1 MRSEEEQAELLREWW
16 EKNGRVLIVA
26 IVVSVVGLLGWRQWS
41 ATQDARAESA
51 STVYSALSR
60 ALEQTGAGED
70 QSAMAAVREH
80 ADRLLEEYPRTTYA
94 AQARLALARLAVM
107 DEDYEEAASQLRAVV
122 DRSPTRAIEQM
133 ARLRLAR
140 VLLQQ
145 GDADGA
151 LALVR
156 HDYPEA
162 WRGQALEIRGDALRA
177 QDRRDDARAAYSAA
191 LEAMA
196 SGEPIRDRVQMKL
209 DDMTPA
215 S

>member
-16 EKNGRVLIVA
+16 EKNGRTLIIA
-26 IVVSVVGLLGWRQWS
+26 ILVSVVGLLGWRQWS
-41 ATQDARAESA
+41 ATQEARAESA
-51 STVYSALSR
+51 STVYSALSQ
-60 ALEQTGAGED
+60 ALERTGAGED
-70 QSAMAAVREH
+70 RAAMAVVREQ

-107 DEDYEEAASQLRAVV
+107 EEDYEEAAAQLRAVV
-122 DRSPTRAIEQM
+122 DRSPTSAIEHM

-145 GDADGA
+145 SDAEGA

-156 HDYPEA
+156 RDYPEA

-177 QDRRDDARAAYSAA
+177 QDRHEDARAAYTAA
-191 LEAMA
+191 LEAMS
-196 SGEPIRDRVQMKL
+196 SGEPTRDRVQMKL